1 MAFWVPNVGVATF
14 SAKFAVYRAASTP
27 YFYKEEGTKQ
37 RGARRL
43 DGKLLAQVLYAL
55 LARPPD
61 HEAWFIEVMMNS
73 LMGAR
78 SPR

>member
-1 MAFWVPNVGVATF
+1 MAFWVPNDVVATF

-43 DGKLLAQVLYAL
+43 DGKLLAPSSLCSVGQT
-55 LARPPD
+55 ARP
-61 HEAWFIEVMMNS
+61 
-73 LMGAR
+73 
-78 SPR
+78 